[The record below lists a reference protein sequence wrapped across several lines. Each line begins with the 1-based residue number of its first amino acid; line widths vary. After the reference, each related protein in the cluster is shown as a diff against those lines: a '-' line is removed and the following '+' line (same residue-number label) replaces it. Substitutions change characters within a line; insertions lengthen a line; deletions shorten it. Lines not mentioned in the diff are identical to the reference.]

1 MIFLFLAF
9 IALVFIM
16 GWNAAGTPSK
26 KLIAEKKQSIGKLTI
41 KVIIRW
47 EQLRNKSFA
56 LIDYSDKDDVN
67 ALLYLLSPDAS
78 RYTLEVFSL
87 AIDEK
92 TAGPIIKEL
101 EIQSKILNQYQKE
114 GKKSDCD
121 PEMVGNIIATL
132 IINGIDANY
141 AYNELELCD
150 LPMLIEAYEN
160 KKKESMEASR
170 LWTYFSILPH
180 VDGKKLKNVQ
190 DLITFPWEE
199 ESIRKENE
207 ENAKKSI
214 DEFEKAMKIKK
225 SDLWGN

>member
-1 MIFLFLAF
+1 MIAILIILLML
-9 IALVFIM
+9 ILLWWYYYSPSEKLKKEQLV
-16 GWNAAGTPSK
+16 GR
-26 KLIAEKKQSIGKLTI
+26 LTI

-78 RYTLEVFSL
+78 RYTLEVFSI

-92 TAGPIIKEL
+92 TAEPIIKEL
-101 EIQSKILNQYQKE
+101 EMQSKLLNQYQKE

-150 LPMLIEAYEN
+150 LPMLIEAFEN

-180 VDGKKLKNVQ
+180 VDGKKMKTAQ

-207 ENAKKSI
+207 ENTTKSI
-214 DEFEKAMKIKK
+214 ELFEQAMKIKK